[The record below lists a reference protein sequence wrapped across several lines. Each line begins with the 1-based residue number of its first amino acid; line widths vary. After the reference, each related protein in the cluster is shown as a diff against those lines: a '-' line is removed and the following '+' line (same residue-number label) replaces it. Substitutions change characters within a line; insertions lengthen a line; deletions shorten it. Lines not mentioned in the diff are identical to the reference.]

1 MFGQFGLNYKLY
13 KEAPRHDSFD
23 KFEEYFNDSVILEE
37 KLYRALMYFNL
48 PYESVVKKGMKP
60 QKKFTW
66 ELGGDTSENTVEH
79 LIEKFQPVE
88 SERHQKYRRNL
99 PNIILMF
106 VESGKYD

>member
-60 QKKFTW
+60 QKVY
-66 ELGGDTSENTVEH
+66 LGAWRRYSKNTVEH